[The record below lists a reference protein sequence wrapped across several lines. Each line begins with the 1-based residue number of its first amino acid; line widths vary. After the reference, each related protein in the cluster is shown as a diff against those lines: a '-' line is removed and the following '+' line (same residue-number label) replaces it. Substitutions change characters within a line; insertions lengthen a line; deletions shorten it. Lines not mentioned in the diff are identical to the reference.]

1 MGKKN
6 KKVPPSVDRK
16 PIVDRKKVPPIIDR
30 KPGIAAVSAAAPA
43 FEDMEENPILTET
56 EQENLINGEK
66 PGTAAAAALA
76 DTEQKPILIKTE
88 ADSLI
93 AGEKLGIDLKDVGIG
108 KLAGAVKPVVDPKPT
123 PESTGGN
130 SAGNDSQP

>member
-16 PIVDRKKVPPIIDR
+16 PIVDRKKVPPIVIKQPIVPIIDIIDK
-30 KPGIAAVSAAAPA
+30 KPDIADVS
-43 FEDMEENPILTET
+43 
-56 EQENLINGEK
+56 
-66 PGTAAAAALA
+66 AAAALA

-108 KLAGAVKPVVDPKPT
+108 KSIEGAPLLLSRNRRPNQPAETVPVTILSRKKSKYV
-123 PESTGGN
+123 
-130 SAGNDSQP
+130 